1 MADNK
6 KYYYLKLKDNFF
18 DSDACIILESMPDGY
33 LYSNILLKLYLR
45 SLKFQGRLVYNDR
58 IPYNSTIL
66 AQVTRHKVGVI
77 EKALKIF
84 KKLDLIE
91 VLNNGEIYMLD
102 IQNYIG
108 HSSTE
113 ADRQRDYYSRIKSL
127 KDETMLGTLHETLQ
141 ESSKIPTPEREREK
155 ELDIKLKKKINADH
169 ERIFNH
175 WNSCNIQ
182 KTVKVTE
189 ALKKQIKES
198 LKEYGAGEIC
208 EYITRYSTVVKD
220 KDYYFDH
227 VWTLIKFLKQGN
239 GISDFTDE
247 GEKWVNYLSWKVG
260 DKNGKA
266 NNKPGMGEE
275 PKTPEIKLPP
285 PGKHGI
291 WL

>member
-141 ESSKIPTPEREREK
+141 ESSKIPTPERELDK
-155 ELDIKLKKKINADH
+155 ELDKELKKKTNVDH
-169 ERIFNH
+169 ERIFNS
-175 WNSCNIQ
+175 WNDAGVNKHGKLSEPM
-182 KTVKVTE
+182 KT
-189 ALKKQIKES
+189 QISKS
-198 LKEYGAGEIC
+198 LKEYGVEEIC
-208 EYITRYSTVVKD
+208 EYIKRYADMTLNK
-220 KDYYFDH
+220 KYYQDYK
-227 VWTLIKFLKQGN
+227 WTLIKFLKQGN